1 MKLKANTQTREV
13 IGQTGWSGPAKLHH
27 VESKFAV
34 IKVPGTTTWL
44 QMAGCQDYEPAVT
57 IVCRV
62 TRRKKDTVWLE
73 ELFFFYTR

>member
-1 MKLKANTQTREV
+1 MKLQANTQTREV

-34 IKVPGTTTWL
+34 VKVPGTTTWI
-44 QMAGCQDYEPAVT
+44 AYCGSDYEPAVT

-62 TRRKKDTVWLE
+62 TRRRKDTVWLE
-73 ELFFFYTR
+73 ELFFFYTGK